1 MNAKLPIVQ
10 NTNDPNCQTNQT
22 IKSQRVGRDQRSPI
36 PQQQQQQPQ
45 LSLSGYKQSDSK
57 NKEIKTFILMILRV
71 PKKTQPTGRSRVLF
85 RSRPHVRLLQ
95 RSIKIGREP
104 SRKTGQE
111 TEKRKNNKKQ
121 HKIKIKRK
129 FKQKQKKM
137 CIGTTVVV
145 VATTIKNF
153 LSLTS
158 SYKKKA
164 KHFFK
169 HLY

>member
-1 MNAKLPIVQ
+1 VNAKLPIVSK
-10 NTNDPNCQTNQT
+10 TPTTQTAKQT
-22 IKSQRVGRDQRSPI
+22 
-36 PQQQQQQPQ
+36 
-45 LSLSGYKQSDSK
+45 KQSKFNGWAETKDLPFRNSNNNNNNNPSCRCLVTKKSDSK

-121 HKIKIKRK
+121 QKIKIKRK
-129 FKQKQKKM
+129 FKQKQ
-137 CIGTTVVV
+137 T
-145 VATTIKNF
+145 KNVYRYDCCCCCNNNQELSFPHIFF
-153 LSLTS
+153 L
-158 SYKKKA
+158 
-164 KHFFK
+164 
-169 HLY
+169 